1 MARSLRIIRE
11 GNELFLKETGSSKQ
25 FSLHFT
31 NSTSHFLMYCMMK
44 RNWNAW
50 RCGDNHICT
59 YIVFTDIFLRANHPL
74 HDDELQFLSPAPSR
88 TEKKGE
94 KDCQMNVGNKSQF
107 FICYAPSYL
116 KKNLSSRII
125 TLFLFSRDLL
135 TTPALKS
142 CFTVFVACIHLLL
155 LTN

>member
-50 RCGDNHICT
+50 RGDNHICT

-88 TEKKGE
+88 AEKRGE
-94 KDCQMNVGNKSQF
+94 KIVRWTWEINHNF

-135 TTPALKS
+135 KHWNRVLQ
-142 CFTVFVACIHLLL
+142 FLLL
-155 LTN
+155 AFIYCF

>member
-50 RCGDNHICT
+50 RGDNHICT

-135 TTPALKS
+135 KHWNRVLQ
-142 CFTVFVACIHLLL
+142 FLLL
-155 LTN
+155 AFIYCF